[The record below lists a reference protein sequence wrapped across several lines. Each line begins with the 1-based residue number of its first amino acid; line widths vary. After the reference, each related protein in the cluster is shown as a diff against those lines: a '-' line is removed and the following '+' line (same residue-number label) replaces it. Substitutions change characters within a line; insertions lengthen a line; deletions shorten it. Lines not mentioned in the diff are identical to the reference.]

1 MSKNWHTWN
10 PILHTIRG
18 LYDLYIIGSIVE
30 GRMGVG
36 RIRRQ
41 LVQDP
46 LQVLLLLVGLLRRD
60 EVLPVAH
67 RAHRLRWVV
76 RRAARRPVDLR
87 IQVEVRFRLLH

>member
-1 MSKNWHTWN
+1 
-10 PILHTIRG
+10 
-18 LYDLYIIGSIVE
+18 
-30 GRMGVG
+30 MGVG